1 MKASTKV
8 YIVFIAV
15 TLAVGAL
22 AAALTM
28 GSMEDYGNLPKPSFA
43 PPGWLFPIVWTILY
57 VLMAVAAARVWMSGS
72 EYRDKAIILYAV
84 QLTVNFFWTIIFF
97 NFKAYTFAFVWLL
110 LLLALVIAAAV
121 LFAKSDKAAG
131 WLLAPYVIWLVF
143 AQFVE
148 RQGVALV
155 FQIYE
160 FVYLSVRVAGYIY
173 YRRLHIGFFVQP
185 LKRDYRK

>member
-1 MKASTKV
+1 MKTGTKA

-72 EYRDKAIILYAV
+72 VCRDKAIILYAV

-97 NFKAYTFAFVWLL
+97 NFREYTFAFVWLL
-110 LLLALVIAAAV
+110 LLLTLVIAAAV
-121 LFAKSDKAAG
+121 LFAKADKTAG
-131 WLLAPYVIWLVF
+131 LLLAPYVIWLVF
-143 AQFVE
+143 AGILNLSIAL
-148 RQGVALV
+148 GV
-155 FQIYE
+155 
-160 FVYLSVRVAGYIY
+160 
-173 YRRLHIGFFVQP
+173 
-185 LKRDYRK
+185 